1 MALNFPN
8 TGLYEGLQYT
18 GDNGVT
24 YIYDGEKWVGHA
36 PAGAAGTNSITNGDY
51 TVQVDGDGNLVIP
64 VGAVIKDADGNPV
77 TGTSWD
83 LTSQGNGC
91 PINVTLTTTTFDVQV
106 PRNHLFFRDDGSW
119 DIGSYFNENYITGD
133 TYGGNGITLV
143 TARGTVLFGNTPEQ
157 CVPTQ
162 SSHFHIMRDDPTTVD
177 LFFGDDFNYVKLPYD
192 STLTNVGVQI
202 GTDATNLWSFG
213 KDGVLTLP
221 SGNTRIGSLDGGGS
235 DSILASTGTI
245 FGIIAQGAM
254 GTAGIQWIEDI
265 SSIGSTSTRT
275 AGIAVNPFGGTT
287 GTVQIVTGVTTGTRV
302 SNTWEFGTDG
312 TLTFPGSD
320 PQSNYGGPGVIDYT
334 TSSSLRIGGSDYTG
348 VGFRQYNIRHA
359 IAIGNGAQD
368 SASTAGNYSI
378 AIGSG
383 DDTGYRA
390 KDYSICIGT
399 GAGYN
404 DGAPVGF
411 HSIAIGHKANYLT
424 GHDNSITLNATGDE
438 LNINASGFYVKPVR
452 EDVGN
457 TVKAVYYDTTTGE
470 LTYADPTG
478 GNTIDPN
485 IWIQTFVTDDVTDI
499 VQIAISVEY
508 DADNN
513 IIALFDHV
521 ETGNNDSRYYSVG
534 KFSPTGSRVWT
545 ARFSAGFYTD
555 GWGLAVE
562 QSSGAVY
569 VTGSRNTDAPG
580 EYTTSVLVKLNGT
593 NGQVSWAQTYD
604 FGYQSAIAVVDVAS
618 DGNPV
623 MVGWVNDGTAYIS
636 TTKVDKDDG
645 AIIWTRKIN
654 GQADEEAYGMA
665 VGPNGEV
672 VVVGYM
678 SQLGPT
684 NAAATLYSDPVSNA
698 NWTMGV
704 GGNLSGVNFSVDIT
718 DGVPTFSNISD
729 TVGNRSVDDVLGGL
743 AGGVLGGAY
752 PADNMT
758 VKVGSVATDTD
769 NRIVVVK
776 YASDGTI
783 AWQKAIQ
790 FDEGWDCNG
799 ADADIDSNGNIYI
812 CGSYNIPNQF
822 SSSGIGILKL
832 NSAGVKQWSRRVVG
846 PCTAQSS
853 SIVVGPDNKL
863 YISAITIDPSPS
875 FKWVVAKYGFDGLV
889 EWQKFVDNTTTLEI
903 AGTSFNGNGGGSNIA
918 VTNDYVALGGGF
930 GDFANGPTNTN
941 IHAVVAQVPASGTAF
956 VAGAWDFTDSGLS
969 GTLNSS
975 ASDVTVVDAQLTD
988 SDNTAL
994 ENSSQ
999 SLNTDTSNFLIG
1011 TVYHAPGITTA
1022 ELIGDGFQASTGSK
1036 VKIYTNTFGFQGGEE
1051 TSIWVSDPGSNLLTT
1066 YTTGS
1071 SITFR
1076 NGEVRTIT
1084 SSENSGSI
1092 TYFYWDEPVVGSNN
1106 VNSGPNPRYPVTLK
1120 TANYS
1125 DEVRP
1130 TACIK
1135 PDLAEASNHLQYMK
1149 VYAGGG
1155 IPLPATS
1162 SLLDSLHIH
1171 MAGGENNVE
1180 LFLGTDDNYVSAKE
1194 AGNTPAG
1201 VKLHSEVDVSVV
1213 DTNLRL
1219 DRKGSTWVSVY
1230 GDGRNRDL
1238 HNQTSDLSWSTIAVD
1253 EHGDYYVGGES
1264 NYYAETI
1271 VSKYSRDGGLL
1282 WSKYNNGAT
1291 CSGYQ
1296 FDGIAYHNGQVATLV
1311 KSDEGRD
1318 NNYYKLT
1325 VHDSATGSTLTT
1337 TDIYDPDG
1345 GLQAHSMIHHSTLG
1359 WTVVG
1364 QTYGEQ
1370 YSTSAITIT
1379 NSPYNYDVI
1388 RLPAAS
1394 CLING
1399 QYPASNNNWR
1409 IKGTNLPNG
1418 GQYLNEG
1425 VGIFNNVPITTV
1437 TGNGSG
1443 AYFVAKI
1450 DYNAGTY
1457 INYGV
1462 GSFGGGTG
1470 YAYGDQLKILGSLLG
1485 GVDGVNDM
1493 LFTANPQGDV
1503 MWGAENITGTP
1514 SLTYIT
1520 IDMNYNMGYSEV
1532 DFRNGTFT
1540 LTREKQQ
1547 RPWIWTG
1554 QWTRYLE
1561 PAVDAGNQNLDGRAY
1576 CVAEDP
1582 LTQAL
1587 VVGGRIDNPLHGTS
1601 FVWKLAADGS
1611 TTWAKTID
1619 NDTDTVY
1626 GIAVSTLDSAIYVGT
1641 DWSSINKLSSDGY
1654 LLYRAVSAGMWGL
1667 SNPEV
1672 KLAVEDDGIEYLY
1685 VGGYGGAAWTENT
1698 AFMLSKLTTDF
1709 KTVWGRAM
1717 DYHED
1722 QLYVDYDDVRTK
1734 FALGKGQATYVGYGN
1749 HYGQNRDNA
1758 IIYTISTA
1766 DHFETIDI
1774 SGWKTYQDA
1783 NQTWEIE
1790 TGFGIFDLINAGV
1803 VASTSTALTAIAD
1816 VSLDWT
1822 NFAFESRLVNL
1833 NATKR
1838 GIVGVETID
1847 FADGGTLDHNPA
1859 DIPPSMFFDPDL
1871 NNWEYTLQLSDRGR
1885 FIINQTVPND
1895 SPCQDLTI
1903 YIPRNDQVAFPVGT
1917 VITLINANSTT
1928 GSNYKIKVEPVGYWT
1943 NTDGH
1948 ARVWS
1953 TEGNQNNSVWSF
1965 RGIQTATLMKI
1976 SSNGWLLT
1984 ANNLTNED

>member
-24 YIYDGEKWVGHA
+24 YIYDGEKWVGRA
-36 PAGAAGTNSITNGDY
+36 PAGAAGTNSITNGDK

-64 VGAVIKDADGNPV
+64 AGAVIKDA
-77 TGTSWD
+77 TGA
-83 LTSQGNGC
+83 
-91 PINVTLTTTTFDVQV
+91 
-106 PRNHLFFRDDGSW
+106 
-119 DIGSYFNENYITGD
+119 
-133 TYGGNGITLV
+133 TYGGANLGHIFADGDNILASSDSAAYINFDANDGANILALGTNDG
-143 TARGTVLFGNTPEQ
+143 AR
-157 CVPTQ
+157 
-162 SSHFHIMRDDPTTVD
+162 
-177 LFFGDDFNYVKLPYD
+177 VKI
-192 STLTNVGVQI
+192 ST
-202 GTDATNLWSFG
+202 
-213 KDGVLTLP
+213 
-221 SGNTRIGSLDGGGS
+221 DGGGS
-235 DSILASTGTI
+235 NFEFVADSGAGSIMFPDGSIQTTAYTG
-245 FGIIAQGAM
+245 Q
-254 GTAGIQWIEDI
+254 
-265 SSIGSTSTRT
+265 SGST
-275 AGIAVNPFGGTT
+275 V
-287 GTVQIVTGVTTGTRV
+287 
-302 SNTWEFGTDG
+302 
-312 TLTFPGSD
+312 
-320 PQSNYGGPGVIDYT
+320 
-334 TSSSLRIGGSDYTG
+334 
-348 VGFRQYNIRHA
+348 
-359 IAIGNGAQD
+359 
-368 SASTAGNYSI
+368 
-378 AIGSG
+378 
-383 DDTGYRA
+383 
-390 KDYSICIGT
+390 
-399 GAGYN
+399 
-404 DGAPVGF
+404 
-411 HSIAIGHKANYLT
+411 
-424 GHDNSITLNATGDE
+424 
-438 LNINASGFYVKPVR
+438 
-452 EDVGN
+452 
-457 TVKAVYYDTTTGE
+457 
-470 LTYADPTG
+470 
-478 GNTIDPN
+478 DPN
-485 IWIQTFVTDDVTDI
+485 IWVQTFVTDDVTDI
-499 VQIAISVEY
+499 VQMAISVEY

-521 ETGNNDSRYYSVG
+521 DTDNDSRYYSVG

-562 QSSGAVY
+562 QSSGSIY
-569 VTGSRNTDAPG
+569 VTGSRNTNALE

-593 NGQVSWAQTYD
+593 NGQVDWAQTYD
-604 FGYQSAIAVVDVAS
+604 FGYQSNIAVVDVAS

-623 MVGWVNDGTAYIS
+623 MVGYVYDGDSSYIA

-645 AIIWTRKIN
+645 AVIWTRKIN

-678 SQLGPT
+678 SQLGIV
-684 NAAATLYSDPVSNA
+684 NAATTLYSDPVSNN
-698 NWTMGV
+698 NWTVGTTAYMG
-704 GGNLSGVNFSVDIT
+704 GVVFTVDIT
-718 DGVPTFSNISD
+718 AGVPTFSSISD
-729 TVGNRSVDDVLGGL
+729 TVGNRTVDDVLGAL
-743 AGGVLGGAY
+743 AGNVLGGQGGT
-752 PADNMT
+752 DNMT
-758 VKVGSVATDTD
+758 VKVGSVASDD
-769 NRIVVVK
+769 NASDRIVVVK

-790 FDEGWDCNG
+790 FDAGWDCNG
-799 ADADIDSNGNIYI
+799 SDADIDSNGNIYV
-812 CGSYNIPNQF
+812 CGGYTIPNQYYT
-822 SSSGIGILKL
+822 SGIGILKL
-832 NSAGVKQWSRRVVG
+832 DSAGVKQWSRRVVG
-846 PCTAQSS
+846 PCTAQST

-863 YISAITIDPSPS
+863 YISAVTIDPSPS
-875 FKWVVAKYGFDGLV
+875 FKWVVAKYSFDGLV

-903 AGTSFNGNGGGSNIA
+903 AGTSFNDGSGGSNLA
-918 VTNDYVALGGGF
+918 VNSNYVALGGGF
-930 GDFANGPTNTN
+930 GDFANGPTGDN

-956 VAGAWDFTDSGLS
+956 VAGDWDFTDSGLS

-975 ASDVTVVDAQLTD
+975 ASDVTVVAAQLTD
-988 SDNTAL
+988 SNNTLL
-994 ENSSQ
+994 ENSSTD
-999 SLNTDTSNFLIG
+999 LNTDNTNFLIG
-1011 TVYHAPGITTA
+1011 TVYHAPGVTTA

-1036 VKIYTNTFGFQGGEE
+1036 VKIYTNSFGYQGGEE
-1051 TSIWVSDPGSNLLTT
+1051 ESILVSDPGSDLITT

-1084 SSENSGSI
+1084 SSTHSGND
-1092 TYFYWDEPVVGSNN
+1092 TWFYWSGTVAGNDNGGY
-1106 VNSGPNPRYPVTLK
+1106 SGPNPRYPVTLK
-1120 TANYS
+1120 TADYS

-1130 TACIK
+1130 TARIK
-1135 PDLAEASNHLQYMK
+1135 PDLAEANNHLQYMK

-1155 IPLPATS
+1155 PPPPATS

-1201 VKLHSEVDVSVV
+1201 VRLHSEVDVSVV

-1230 GDGRNRDL
+1230 GDGENRDL
-1238 HNQTSDLSWSTIAVD
+1238 RNVTSDLSWSTIAVD

-1264 NYYAETI
+1264 NYYTETI
-1271 VSKYSRDGGLL
+1271 VNKYSRDGSLL
-1282 WSKYNNGAT
+1282 WSKYNNGET
-1291 CSGYQ
+1291 CEGYQ
-1296 FDGIAYHNGQVATLV
+1296 FDGIAYGNGQVATLV
-1311 KSDEGRD
+1311 KSGEGRD

-1388 RLPAAS
+1388 RLPASS

-1399 QYPASNNNWR
+1399 QYPVSNSDWR
-1409 IKGTNLPNG
+1409 IKGTNLPQG

-1443 AYFVAKI
+1443 AYLVAKI

-1457 INYGV
+1457 LNYGV
-1462 GSFGGGTG
+1462 GSLGGGTG
-1470 YAYGDQLKILGSLLG
+1470 YAYGDQLKIPGSLLG

-1503 MWGAENITGTP
+1503 MWGAENVTGTP
-1514 SLTYIT
+1514 ILTYIT
-1520 IDMNYNMGYSEV
+1520 IDMNYNMGYVEV

-1540 LTREKQQ
+1540 LSRYKEQ
-1547 RPWIWTG
+1547 RPWIWTND
-1554 QWTRYLE
+1554 WTRYLE
-1561 PAVDAGNQNLDGRAY
+1561 PAVDPENQYVDGRAF

-1587 VVGGRIDNPLHGTS
+1587 VVGGRIDNPNHGTT
-1601 FVWKLAADGS
+1601 FVWKLAADGT

-1619 NDTDTVY
+1619 NESDTVY

-1641 DWSSINKLSSDGY
+1641 DWLSINKISSDGY

-1667 SNPEV
+1667 SKAEV

-1685 VGGYGGAAWTENT
+1685 VGGYGGSAWTENT

-1717 DYHED
+1717 DYNED
-1722 QLYVDYDDVRTK
+1722 SLYVDYDDVRTK
-1734 FALGKGQATYVGYGN
+1734 FALGRGQATFVGYGN
-1749 HYGQNRDNA
+1749 HYSQNQTNA

-1783 NQTWEIE
+1783 NQTWEAD
-1790 TGFGIFDLINAGV
+1790 TGYTMFDLIGAGV
-1803 VASTSTALTAIAD
+1803 VATTSTALAAIAD
-1816 VSLDWT
+1816 VPLDWT

-1838 GIVGVETID
+1838 GIVGVESIE

-1885 FIINQTVPND
+1885 FIINQAVPNEGD
-1895 SPCQDLTI
+1895 CQDLTI

-1917 VITLINANSTT
+1917 VITLINANSTN
-1928 GSNYKIKVEPVGYWT
+1928 GDNYKIKVVPEGYDN
-1943 NTDGH
+1943 NTDGR

-1953 TEGNQNNSVWSF
+1953 TDGSQNDSKWSF
-1965 RGIQTATLMKI
+1965 QGIQTATLMKI
-1976 SSNGWLLT
+1976 STNSWLLT
-1984 ANNLTNED
+1984 ANNLHNED